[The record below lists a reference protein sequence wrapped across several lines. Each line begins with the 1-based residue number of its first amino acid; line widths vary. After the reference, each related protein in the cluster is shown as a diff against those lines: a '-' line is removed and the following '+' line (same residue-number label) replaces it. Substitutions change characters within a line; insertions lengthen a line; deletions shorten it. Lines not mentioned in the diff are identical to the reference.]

1 MNVLIYTKNQ
11 CSFCTNA
18 KTLLNTK
25 GIAYTEM
32 RLGEDFTKEFIVENF
47 PEARTFPVIVV
58 DGFNIG
64 GYQELQKMLTEQTQD
79 TKKLLNEGA

>member
-1 MNVLIYTKNQ
+1 MNVVIYTKNQ

-25 GIAYTEM
+25 GMTYTEM
-32 RLGEDFTKEFIVENF
+32 RLGEDFTREFLTENF
-47 PEARTFPVIVV
+47 PTARTFPVIVV
-58 DGFNIG
+58 DGFYIG
-64 GYQELQKMLTEQTQD
+64 GYQELQKMLTEQTQE